1 MKFMVK
7 LFLEN
12 KKGGLYN
19 PCGSSYSYIIRDLK
33 TLRGVKN
40 RIKKYP
46 IDSNTKEIRI
56 YSWNGSL
63 KNKESGLT
71 LLDTITL

>member
-12 KKGGLYN
+12 EKGELYN
-19 PCGSSYSYIIRDLK
+19 PCGTSHTFIIRDLK

-46 IDSNTKEIRI
+46 INKNTKEIRI
-56 YSWNGSL
+56 YSWDGSL
-63 KNKESGLT
+63 TNEISGLT

>member
-12 KKGGLYN
+12 GKGELYN

-56 YSWNGSL
+56 YNWNGSL
-63 KNKESGLT
+63 ASEMSGLT
-71 LLDTITL
+71 LLDTIYL